1 MIVFTDD
8 VINDIT
14 RHIAAKQPEQG
25 GAGMGP
31 ADSNLISRFVPDP
44 HACVSAV
51 SYRPSKQLTDD
62 VRRIEE
68 DGELV
73 LKSVMHSH
81 PGIYDTPSGPDHT
94 AFSEILER
102 NPHMSCVIAPIVTQ
116 QAAVA
121 ENDSHVSLGNG
132 ARMTCYRAWR
142 RIATATAS
150 GARRGVNVERV
161 AATVSPMQAA
171 TACLI
176 GELKREAE
184 AEDIADVA
192 VVTGSLLVSGS
203 THITKA
209 FKWTTAGNE
218 TEITLLFPATFP
230 FTKPAALISQH
241 HGASRRTEELFFDW
255 SIVGAGV
262 GELSARL
269 LPRLTQALKHKE
281 I

>member
-44 HACVSAV
+44 HARVSAV
-51 SYRPSKQLTDD
+51 SYRPSKQLSED

-73 LKSVMHSH
+73 LKSMLHSH

-94 AFSEILER
+94 AFSETLER
-102 NPHMSCVIAPIVTQ
+102 NPHMSCLIAPIITQ
-116 QAAVA
+116 QASDT
-121 ENDSHVSLGNG
+121 ENDCHVSLGDG
-132 ARMTCYRAWR
+132 GRMTCYRAWR
-142 RIATATAS
+142 SAAS
-150 GARRGVNVERV
+150 GAQRGVNVERV
-161 AATVSPMQAA
+161 AATVSPIQAA

-176 GELKREAE
+176 AALKREQDE
-184 AEDIADVA
+184 ENIADVA
-192 VVTGSLLVSGS
+192 VVTGSLMVSGS
-203 THITKA
+203 TYITKA
-209 FKWTTAGNE
+209 FEWPTTSSE
-218 TEITLLFPATFP
+218 TGVTLLFPHTFP
-230 FTKPAALISQH
+230 FTKPAALITQH
-241 HGASRRTEELFFDW
+241 HGASRRTEEIFFAW
-255 SIVGAGV
+255 SIAGAGL

-269 LPRLTQALKHKE
+269 LPRLIEALNHKE
-281 I
+281 T

>member
-44 HACVSAV
+44 HACVSSV
-51 SYRPSKQLTDD
+51 SYRPSKKLTED

-68 DGELV
+68 DEELV
-73 LKSVMHSH
+73 LKSALHSH
-81 PGIYDTPSGPDHT
+81 PGIYDKPSGPDHA
-94 AFSEILER
+94 AFSELLER
-102 NPHMSCVIAPIVTQ
+102 NPHMSCVIVPIITL

-121 ENDSHVSLGNG
+121 ENDCHVSLGEG

-142 RIATATAS
+142 PAAS
-150 GARRGVNVERV
+150 GVRRGVNVELV

-176 GELKREAE
+176 SALKREQGE
-184 AEDIADVA
+184 ETIADA
-192 VVTGSLLVSGS
+192 EMVTGSLMVSGS
-203 THITKA
+203 AYITKA
-209 FKWTTAGNE
+209 FKWSEAGPKAE
-218 TEITLLFPATFP
+218 VTLLFPPTFP
-230 FTKPAALISQH
+230 FTKPAALITQH
-241 HGASRRTEELFFDW
+241 HGASRRTEEIFFDW
-255 SIVGAGV
+255 SIAGAGV

-269 LPRLTQALKHKE
+269 LPRLIEALNHKE